1 MEILMSETPYEP
13 TERRPIASRDTRW
26 AGRIAAWLI
35 KIGASPNGISVFGMV
50 AASAAGASF
59 AATSHTSEG
68 TARALWLFGALL
80 CQVRLLC
87 NLFDGMVA
95 VGRQIASRTG
105 ELYNE
110 VPDRVSDAAIF
121 IGLGHAAGGDPTLG
135 YLAALLAVFVA
146 YVRAMARS
154 LGAPNDFCGPMAKPQ
169 RMAIVTL
176 LGAWL
181 AFSPLAWRLP
191 WSEVRVA
198 LGLVIIG
205 CLATSVRRLARAATF
220 LKTGSA

>member
-1 MEILMSETPYEP
+1 MSDVPYEP
-13 TERRPIASRDTRW
+13 TERRPIRSRDARW
-26 AGRIAAWLI
+26 AQRIAERLI
-35 KIGASPNGISVFGMV
+35 RLGASPNGISLFGMV
-50 AASAAGASF
+50 AASAAGIAF
-59 AATSHTSEG
+59 AATSHAEG
-68 TARALWLFGALL
+68 APQRALWFLGAAL

-121 IGLGHAAGGDPTLG
+121 IGLGYAAGSDPTLG
-135 YLAALLAVFVA
+135 LLAALSAVFVA

-154 LGAPNDFCGPMAKPQ
+154 IGAPNDFCGPMAKPQ

-176 LGAWL
+176 LGVWL
-181 AFSPLAWRLP
+181 AFAPLAWRLP
-191 WSEVRVA
+191 WNEVRVA
-198 LGLVIIG
+198 LEIVCLG
-205 CLATSVRRLARAATF
+205 CAATAVRRLARAARY
-220 LKTGSA
+220 LKQPA